1 MSIIVEAG
9 RAYQIIVQLEPI
21 GLNAEVWGYVT
32 DNNPT
37 NPQAIGGA
45 LVQLLGTVNSYSVYS
60 GAADGFFAI
69 TPIVP
74 DTYTIIVSKDGFKT
88 YKG

>member
-32 DNNPT
+32 DNDPT
-37 NPQAIGGA
+37 TPHAIGGA
-45 LVQLLGTVNSYSVYS
+45 LVQLLGTLNSYSAYS
-60 GAADGFFAI
+60 GVNDGFFAI

-74 DTYTIIVSKDGFKT
+74 DTYTIIVSKDGWKTFK
-88 YKG
+88 G